1 MAAEVLIDTSVWIDY
16 FRKPDSETGEKVLKH
31 LKRGSLSTCGVIVF
45 EVLQG
50 AADREE
56 FAFLEENLK
65 GLHFLEANEEVFF
78 EAAKISYDLRK
89 HGITLPLSDI
99 LIAALAMANHQTIW
113 TKDQHF
119 KKKRAFI
126 ASFFDRWLSR
136 RGPGL
141 GEEATGLLRFQI
153 GTSKGRG
160 GRRYLPYVFTQEG
173 VAMLSSV
180 LRSQRAVRVNVQIM
194 RAFVRL
200 RDVLAVHKDL
210 ARRLESLEKKF
221 DTHDAQ
227 IKLVFET
234 IRDLMRQPEK
244 PKGPIGFV

>member
-1 MAAEVLIDTSVWIDY
+1 MKKEIAVD
-16 FRKPDSETGEKVLKH
+16 
-31 LKRGSLSTCGVIVF
+31 IV
-45 EVLQG
+45 
-50 AADREE
+50 A
-56 FAFLEENLK
+56 K
-65 GLHFLEANEEVFF
+65 
-78 EAAKISYDLRK
+78 KISLIRGLKVMLDSDLAELYGVK
-89 HGITLPLSDI
+89 
-99 LIAALAMANHQTIW
+99 
-113 TKDQHF
+113 TKELNKAVQRNKNRFPQDF
-119 KKKRAFI
+119 MFRLTEKE
-126 ASFFDRWLSR
+126 
-136 RGPGL
+136 L
-141 GEEATGLLRFQI
+141 GVLRFQI
-153 GTSKGRG
+153 GTSKGSG

-200 RDVLAVHKDL
+200 RDILAVHKDL

-244 PKGPIGFV
+244 QKGRIGFV

>member
-1 MAAEVLIDTSVWIDY
+1 MKQLISVDIVAKHILLVRGLKVMLDSDLAGLY
-16 FRKPDSETGEKVLKH
+16 GVKTKELNKAVQRNKTRFPEDFMFRLT
-31 LKRGSLSTCGVIVF
+31 
-45 EVLQG
+45 
-50 AADREE
+50 
-56 FAFLEENLK
+56 
-65 GLHFLEANEEVFF
+65 
-78 EAAKISYDLRK
+78 AKE
-89 HGITLPLSDI
+89 
-99 LIAALAMANHQTIW
+99 
-113 TKDQHF
+113 
-119 KKKRAFI
+119 
-126 ASFFDRWLSR
+126 
-136 RGPGL
+136 L
-141 GEEATGLLRFQI
+141 GRLRFQI

-210 ARRLESLEKKF
+210 AHRLEVLEKRF

-234 IRDLMRQPEK
+234 IRDLMRQPGK
-244 PKGPIGFV
+244 PKDRIGFV